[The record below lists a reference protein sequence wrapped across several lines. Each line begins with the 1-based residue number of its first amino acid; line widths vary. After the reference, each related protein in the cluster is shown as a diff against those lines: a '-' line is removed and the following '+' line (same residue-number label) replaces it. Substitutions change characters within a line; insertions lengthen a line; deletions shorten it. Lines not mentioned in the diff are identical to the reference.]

1 MFKFSFNSIKTRV
14 RLFFIINIALVAVNY
29 LLTDIANNAAQN
41 DRQLVQV
48 SRENEKFI
56 EKLDLITK
64 SIVENGEKDLKTT
77 LDKEINKY
85 SANLEALRNGG
96 EATVG
101 EKLAKIDAG
110 ATKKTSELKG
120 LEDAWK
126 QLRRHLQII
135 IDKQIQIDTVAI
147 DESQQIEIPEEVTP
161 IKADTAQKSVKEK
174 EKQNKI
180 VKDDSLKKAN
190 AEKDPQAVSYY
201 SQTNPEVEQHYYLA
215 KTSRDEVLNKNRELS
230 EMYEEGFE
238 NSQTYLR
245 FVLFITFLLNLIVL
259 VGGTFVIG
267 TYFITPLKNISTTAK
282 QVADGDITAKVNYKR
297 KDEIGEVADSL
308 NQIVYSFTQYTDFA
322 QEIGKGKFETEFK
335 INSENDTL
343 GDALIGMRN
352 SLKAVAE
359 EDSKRNWANEGFT
372 LFSNLL
378 RITDKNMEEFC
389 YSIISNLVKY
399 LDANQGGFFL
409 LTVDKDTQE
418 EHLDLQASFA
428 YNRRKYEQKR
438 LNMGQGL
445 LGQAVMERNMIYL
458 DEIPKDY
465 VQITS
470 GLGKATPRCLLIIPL
485 KVNEEVFGAVE
496 MASFNY
502 FEKHELDFL
511 ERMAENIAST
521 LATLRNSENTKQL
534 LEETQSYAKQMQEQ
548 EIKMKQSMEELA
560 NTKEEMERNQRK
572 LDDYRKNLERE
583 VETRTMEIREKEI
596 RLAQVITQLQGIID
610 SARAGIVA
618 IDTRY
623 QVVAANQISH
633 DQIEERYQMK
643 FKMGDNWLNIFA
655 NEQERLK
662 NKLRWDKTLGGNFF
676 IEEEKYVSP
685 QGKIQ
690 WFEIAYNPIVDDS
703 KNVIG
708 ASMFARDITERKREL
723 LNVEI
728 SAHALDNSTS
738 EVYLFDAKNYLFT
751 QANER
756 ACENLGYSQIELRT
770 LTPYQLLVGYDQA
783 KLQEV
788 LKPLEHKEKKDIEF
802 EAILQRKDGS
812 NYDVWVDLQLFEDNE
827 NSVYVAIIHD
837 ITQRKRDEQV
847 LTEALARFTLAT
859 QATKEGIWE
868 LHVSPTDPLNPD
880 NTAWWSDRFKE
891 LIGITENDPFPEK
904 LVSWSAR
911 IHPDDRADTLR
922 ALYEHLTDRTGVAD
936 FQAEYRLLTT
946 QNEYEWFSASGETQ
960 RDADGNPLKMVG
972 SIRNISRRKK
982 AEAELLEKTTIVNG
996 ILNATVNSIS
1006 AIDAEFN
1013 VMICNPATTRI
1024 FGYTPEEM
1032 VGKSILSLLENPN
1045 EDLRNY
1051 VNKTQSIN
1059 GLNKAGETIPLEV
1072 TVTSGVVTDKTMYVV
1087 VFREGK

>member
-1 MFKFSFNSIKTRV
+1 MFKLSFNSIKTRV

-29 LLTDIANNAAQN
+29 LLTDIANNAAQD

-101 EKLAKIDAG
+101 EKLAKIAES
-110 ATKKTSELKG
+110 ATKKTSELKS
-120 LEDAWK
+120 LEDSWK

-135 IDKQIQIDTVAI
+135 IDKQIQIDTVATI
-147 DESQQIEIPEEVTP
+147 EDETDNIPEDINP
-161 IKADTAQKSVKEK
+161 IKIDTTQKKTDKDKEK
-174 EKQNKI
+174 TRKTALE
-180 VKDDSLKKAN
+180 DSLKKAN
-190 AEKDPQAVSYY
+190 ANQSVVNYFT
-201 SQTNPEVEQHYYLA
+201 QTNPEVEQHYYLA

-230 EMYEEGFE
+230 EMYEESFE

-245 FVLFITFLLNLIVL
+245 FVLFVTFLLNLFVL
-259 VGGTFVIG
+259 IGGTFVIG

-282 QVADGDITAKVNYKR
+282 QVADGDVTAKVNYNR

-322 QEIGKGKFETEFK
+322 QQIGKGKFETEFK

-409 LTVDKDTQE
+409 LTKHENE
-418 EHLDLQASFA
+418 ESLDLQASFA
-428 YNRRKYEQKR
+428 YNRRKYEQKK
-438 LNMGQGL
+438 LGIGQGL
-445 LGQAVMERNMIYL
+445 LGQAVMEKNMIYL
-458 DEIPKDY
+458 DELPQDY

-470 GLGKATPRCLLIIPL
+470 GLGKATPKCLLIIPL
-485 KVNEEVFGAVE
+485 KVNEEVFGAIE

-548 EIKMKQSMEELA
+548 EAKMVQSMDELA
-560 NTKEEMERNQRK
+560 QTKEEMERNQRK
-572 LDDYRKNLERE
+572 LDEYRKNLERE
-583 VETRTMEIREKEI
+583 VENRTVEIREKEI

-610 SARAGIVA
+610 SARAGIVS

-633 DQIEERYQMK
+633 EQIQERYQMK

-655 NEQERLK
+655 NDQDRLR
-662 NKLRWDKTLGGNFF
+662 NKLRWDRALGGNYF
-676 IEEEKYVSP
+676 IEEEKYITL
-685 QGKIQ
+685 QGKTQ
-690 WFEIAYNPIVDDS
+690 WFEIAYNPIIDDS

-708 ASMFARDITERKREL
+708 ASMFARDISERKREL
-723 LNVEI
+723 LNLEI

-738 EVYLFDAKNYLFT
+738 EVYLFDSKTYQIT

-756 ACENLGYSQIELRT
+756 ATENLGYDQSELKL
-770 LTPYQLLVGYDQA
+770 LTADELLAGFDTE
-783 KLQEV
+783 KLKAV
-788 LKPLEHKEKKDIEF
+788 LLPLETKEKKDIEF
-802 EAILQRKDGS
+802 EATLQRKNGT
-812 NYDVWVDLQLFEDNE
+812 NYDVWVDLQLFEDSE
-827 NSVYVAIIHD
+827 TSVYVAIIHD

-847 LTEALARFTLAT
+847 LTEALSRFALAT

-880 NTAWWSDRFKE
+880 NTAWWSERFKE
-891 LIGITENDPFPEK
+891 LIGLGEHDPFPEK

-922 ALYEHLTDRTGVAD
+922 ALYEHLTDRTGEVD
-936 FQAEYRLLTT
+936 FQVEYRLLTT
-946 QNEYEWFSASGETQ
+946 KNEYEWFSASGETQ
-960 RDADGNPLKMVG
+960 RDAEGNPLKMVG
-972 SIRNISRRKK
+972 SIRNVSRRKR
-982 AEAELLEKTTIVNG
+982 AEAELLEKTTIVNA

-1006 AIDAEFN
+1006 AVDADFN
-1013 VMICNPATTRI
+1013 VLMSNPATTHL
-1024 FGYTPEEM
+1024 FGYTLEEM
-1032 VGKSILSLLENPN
+1032 AGKSILTLLENPN
-1045 EDLRNY
+1045 EDLRTY
-1051 VNKTQSIN
+1051 VNKTQLIK
-1059 GLNKAGETIPLEV
+1059 GMNKAGDTIPLEI
-1072 TVTSGVVTDKTMYVV
+1072 TVTSGVVTDRTIYVV
-1087 VFREGK
+1087 VFREQKID